1 MHLGCESFPSD
12 GVPSKCHLSTD
23 SKPFCF
29 QGFFVWREMS
39 RLGSLISSRDG
50 LAPCKTNGSV
60 TVGSKISS
68 GGRVVKNSVEPCNAL
83 TFGKASCSES
93 RLDRLMQQSAES
105 SSLKRGCSSQTVE
118 RHGDRSTSRVKP
130 KMYTVD
136 VLPDKSTVLPGK
148 NTVESDHAHKLRHPT
163 FDASCPRCAYLKYG
177 GLWRSIA
184 TTQSDHE
191 VCRSWLAPKPSH
203 MGGKW
208 ALGCLAC
215 AALYERRKT
224 RVCAPTRKRCY
235 GKWQASSNWARFRV
249 TRLLK
254 ADQKAVLSHH
264 KYNSFHREAVRLLRE
279 LDTPIA
285 ATSELHSATTH
296 LCNCQHPRQA

>member
-12 GVPSKCHLSTD
+12 GFPSKCHLSTD

-83 TFGKASCSES
+83 TFEKASCSES
-93 RLDRLMQQSAES
+93 RLDRLMQHSAES
-105 SSLKRGCSSQTVE
+105 SPLKRGCSSQIVE
-118 RHGDRSTSRVKP
+118 RHCDRYTSRGKP
-130 KMYTVD
+130 KKAMCTCCQTKD
-136 VLPDKSTVLPGK
+136 TVLPDKG
-148 NTVESDHAHKLRHPT
+148 TVESHYAHKLRHPT
-163 FDASCPRCAYLKYG
+163 FDASCVRCTYLKYG
-177 GLWRSIA
+177 RIWRSIA
-184 TTQSDHE
+184 TFPRSFDHE

-203 MGGKW
+203 MGGNW

-215 AALYERRKT
+215 AALFERRKI
-224 RVCAPTRKRCY
+224 KRR
-235 GKWQASSNWARFRV
+235 ASPRSDKGQSSSEWARFRM
-249 TRLLK
+249 TLRK
-254 ADQKAVLSHH
+254 EDQKAVLLHH
-264 KYNSFHREAVRLLRE
+264 KKSIPQGGRGVASRAR
-279 LDTPIA
+279 A
-285 ATSELHSATTH
+285 ATRSSAH
-296 LCNCQHPRQA
+296 RSRRRPSF